1 MILAKLRLIAR
12 ARTEADYEENVKN
25 FKSSEEWKTNPKLRN
40 WIGNTWL
47 SQYKKW
53 VWTFRKDRLLT
64 VINTNNGV
72 ERQNKAFKH
81 EYLDGYKSSTL
92 SVMLTVLIEDFLPDL
107 YFKYVELNTKL
118 QSNYRQY
125 NYDVPSY
132 LHERPHSMI
141 RHCMERLASSEDTL
155 ASHIM
160 VFDEM
165 HGIFKV
171 RSQDGICKFYTL
183 SFGSDPGDFPSC
195 DCYDWER
202 HRLPCKH
209 FFAIFK
215 NFPFWSFDKL
225 LKSYTESPFL
235 TVDRI
240 GCTSVMET
248 KTFEVSQC
256 HSDDS
261 SQTVEAPEENEIHVT
276 KDKNIFPTIVAELKR
291 KPSSHR
297 TEAARCRERLGQ
309 IKNLTYV
316 AEGWGN
322 GNVLHEVKV
331 KLDECYKILTDVSP
345 KENGLVLEV
354 PDTKKSA
361 PKCSVKN
368 SKCLVNPFKP
378 IPKPAKK
385 NPWSGRSGA
394 KAATL
399 KRSYASTLTEIEG
412 KLAKIGR
419 NDSNIVTD
427 EINSSHCRP
436 IEPLNKES
444 GDKLEKIVQT
454 PKRGFFKLSDIDI
467 NIIITRKELTDHII
481 GAAHNVLQKQFPVV
495 LGLEN
500 TTLGPVTNFSVHRG
514 TFFQILHTGTHHWVL
529 VSNIDCQPASVNL
542 YDSLYNGRVSSLTTN
557 CQPTP

>member
-1 MILAKLRLIAR
+1 
-12 ARTEADYEENVKN
+12 
-25 FKSSEEWKTNPKLRN
+25 
-40 WIGNTWL
+40 
-47 SQYKKW
+47 
-53 VWTFRKDRLLT
+53 
-64 VINTNNGV
+64 
-72 ERQNKAFKH
+72 
-81 EYLDGYKSSTL
+81 
-92 SVMLTVLIEDFLPDL
+92 MLTVLIEDFLPDL
-107 YFKYVELNTKL
+107 YFKYIELNTKL

-125 NYDVPSY
+125 NSDVPSY
-132 LHERPHSMI
+132 LHERPHTMI
-141 RHCMERLASSEDTL
+141 RHCMKRLASSEYTL

-160 VFDEM
+160 VVDEM

-171 RSQDGICKFYTL
+171 RSQDVCKFYTL
-183 SFGSDPGDFPSC
+183 SFGSDPGDLTSC

-215 NFPFWSFDKL
+215 NFPLWSFDKL
-225 LKSYTESPFL
+225 PKSYTESPFL

-240 GCTSVMET
+240 GCTFVMET
-248 KTFEVSQC
+248 KPFEVSQC

-261 SQTVEAPEENEIHVT
+261 LQTVEAPEENEIHVT

-297 TEAARCRERLGQ
+297 TEAARCRERLGH

-354 PDTKKSA
+354 PDIKKSA

-385 NPWSGRSGA
+385 NPWSCRSGA
-394 KAATL
+394 KAPTL
-399 KRSYASTLTEIEG
+399 KRSYASKLTEIEG
-412 KLAKIGR
+412 KQAKIGR

-427 EINSSHCRP
+427 EINSSHYRP

-454 PKRGFFKLSDIDI
+454 PKRGFFKISNIDI

-481 GAAHNVLQKQFPVV
+481 GAAHVLQKQFPAV

-500 TTLGPVTNFSVHRG
+500 TTLGPFTNFSVHRG
-514 TFFQILHTGTHHWVL
+514 TFFQILHTGIHHWVL

-542 YDSLYNGRVSSLTTN
+542 YDSLYNGRVSSLTEKQIAN
-557 CQPTP
+557 LLHEPTPSITINIPHVHYQFNYVDCGVFAIAFLVSLLFNQDPTTLMYNEGSMRSHLLSCLKKK

>member
-1 MILAKLRLIAR
+1 MDCYSFTRLLIRNVYITECQTYICDFHREQAWERWLSKSSNGLLPLKNMILAKLRLIAR

-25 FKSSEEWKTNPKLRN
+25 FKSSEAVAWWHSFYCGGQHKLCAPF
-40 WIGNTWL
+40 TF
-47 SQYKKW
+47 SYSYFQKW

-81 EYLDGYKSSTL
+81 EYLDGYKNSTL

-155 ASHIM
+155 ASNIM
-160 VFDEM
+160 VVDEM

-183 SFGSDPGDFPSC
+183 SFGSDPGDLPSC

-209 FFAIFK
+209 FFAIFE

-225 LKSYTESPFL
+225 PKSYTESPFL

-261 SQTVEAPEENEIHVT
+261 SRTVEAPKENEIHVT

-322 GNVLHEVKV
+322 GNVLHE
-331 KLDECYKILTDVSP
+331 
-345 KENGLVLEV
+345 
-354 PDTKKSA
+354 
-361 PKCSVKN
+361 
-368 SKCLVNPFKP
+368 
-378 IPKPAKK
+378 
-385 NPWSGRSGA
+385 
-394 KAATL
+394 
-399 KRSYASTLTEIEG
+399 
-412 KLAKIGR
+412 
-419 NDSNIVTD
+419 
-427 EINSSHCRP
+427 
-436 IEPLNKES
+436 
-444 GDKLEKIVQT
+444 
-454 PKRGFFKLSDIDI
+454 
-467 NIIITRKELTDHII
+467 
-481 GAAHNVLQKQFPVV
+481 
-495 LGLEN
+495 
-500 TTLGPVTNFSVHRG
+500 
-514 TFFQILHTGTHHWVL
+514 
-529 VSNIDCQPASVNL
+529 
-542 YDSLYNGRVSSLTTN
+542 
-557 CQPTP
+557 